1 MAHWIRDHPRNR
13 RAHLASLI
21 LLVAGL
27 IAVLGLAPEPTATQ
41 IVETSDTLL
50 AFAYVMPDDGWAPL
64 TVYLSPF
71 ASRDLEGRIMR
82 YEWDLDGDGSF
93 ETDAT
98 ATAGY
103 TQTLYTRPRTYTP
116 ALRVTNDMGEQATAS
131 TTVSVRH
138 PAASSVDYE
147 SIFDDTQV
155 GQITMFFA
163 QADWERMMADPT
175 LKIRVEADA
184 VVFGERIERV
194 EIGPRGNFTLR
205 IAGKK
210 IPWQIDT
217 DNLVPGQEFHNLKQL
232 LLTNNIGDPAVMGEK
247 IAYDLL
253 ALAGSPASHVAF
265 IELYIDL
272 VDDEEESKYWGM
284 YTLVERVD
292 SKYIRNRYGSE
303 ADGGTLYKTN
313 HFKQG
318 AGDLVYYG
326 PTFDYYP
333 QPNQVP
339 LYDLR
344 TDDASND
351 YGDLIQFLWVL
362 DGQQY
367 DSPDGWAEAIEAV
380 FDMDGFLRW
389 QAVQTT
395 IMSWDIYPYTGNN
408 YYLYHDLMADRWLWL
423 PWDQTWGDLTQEPLF
438 SISSESPRLLERA
451 PLYDQMLQVPRYRQ
465 ALAAYLD
472 LLVRVAFNETAMTQ
486 RVMEYRDLIAP
497 SILQGDPAYTLEGA
511 MHSAE
516 IFYSACQS
524 LIDLTRDRSQHIREI
539 LIEDPENY
547 LWTPETKQP

>member
-1 MAHWIRDHPRNR
+1 
-13 RAHLASLI
+13 
-21 LLVAGL
+21 L
-27 IAVLGLAPEPTATQ
+27 IAVLALAPEPTSTQ
-41 IVETSDTLL
+41 IVESPDTLL

-64 TVYLSPF
+64 DIYLSPF
-71 ASRDLEGRIMR
+71 GSRDLDGRIVR

-103 TQTLYTRPRTYTP
+103 TQTLYTRPRIYTP
-116 ALRVTNDMGEQATAS
+116 VLRVTNEKGEQATAS
-131 TTVSVRH
+131 TSVSVRH
-138 PAASSVDYE
+138 PASSNVDYE

-155 GQITMFFA
+155 GQITMYFK

-184 VVFGERIERV
+184 EIFGERIERV

-205 IAGKK
+205 IGGKK
-210 IPWQIDT
+210 IPFQLDT

-232 LLTNNIGDPAVMGEK
+232 LLTNNIGDPPMIGEK

-265 IELYIDL
+265 VELYIDL
-272 VDDEEESKYWGM
+272 VDDDEKSKYWGV

-292 SKYIRNRYGSE
+292 SKYIRNRFGPE
-303 ADGGTLYKTN
+303 ADGGILYKTN

-344 TDDASND
+344 NDDIPND
-351 YGDLIQFLWVL
+351 YSDLIPFLWVL
-362 DGQQY
+362 DGQQFA
-367 DSPDGWAEAIEAV
+367 STATWAAAVEGV
-380 FDMDGFLRW
+380 FDMDGYLRW
-389 QAVQTT
+389 QAVQNA

-408 YYLYHDLMADRWLWL
+408 YYLYHDLTADNWLWL
-423 PWDQTWGDLTQEPLF
+423 PWDQTWGDQVQSPLF
-438 SISSESPRLLERA
+438 SLTPDFPRLLERA
-451 PLYDQMLQVPRYRQ
+451 PLYENMLQVPRYRQ

-472 LLVRVAFNETAMTQ
+472 LLVRTAFNEEAMTET
-486 RVMEYRDLIAP
+486 VMQYCELIAP
-497 SILQGDPAYTLEGA
+497 SILKGDPAYTIEGGI
-511 MHSAE
+511 HSVE
-516 IFYSACQS
+516 IFYSACQH
-524 LIDLTRDRSQHIREI
+524 LIDLTRDRSQFITEFLSENPEI
-539 LIEDPENY
+539 Y
-547 LWTPETKQP
+547 LWKPEITQP